1 MSRIDTSGRP
11 RPEDEPPAS
20 PPRRRPSG
28 GLAVSAAL
36 LGSFAAFAQ
45 STPPVPVTLPKLPP
59 ASGSNDGSFPVT
71 LTLKGTRSGI
81 SAQAVQGAWV
91 CSARAVTKATADAE
105 VSKISALS
113 GLAARAE
120 FESFLE
126 YRAHYLGQ
134 QATVAVSTAAGGA
147 AGPAPITIVVK
158 RDDLLDPAT
167 RRVIN
172 QPTTV
177 IGCWLRLSNAAGQS
191 GFAYQVPQP
200 SAVSSGPGA
209 VLQMTAPPYVLAS
222 AEIPNG

>member
-1 MSRIDTSGRP
+1 MSTIDTRGRP
-11 RPEDEPPAS
+11 RTEGKPSAS
-20 PPRRRPSG
+20 AARRRSSG
-28 GLAVSAAL
+28 GLAVAVAL

-105 VSKISALS
+105 VGKISALS

-126 YRAHYLGQ
+126 YHAHYLGQ
-134 QATVAVSTAAGGA
+134 QATVAASTAAGTA
-147 AGPAPITIVVK
+147 AAPAPITIVVK

-172 QPTTV
+172 QPTAV

-191 GFAYQVPQP
+191 GFAYQVAQLPP
-200 SAVSSGPGA
+200 AASDLKNL
-209 VLQMTAPPYVLAS
+209 LQMTAPPYVLGS
-222 AEIPNG
+222 AEISGE